1 MYKIFD
7 VDYEH
12 LNKKGNILIHL
23 RTKETPQHA
32 SKGINCGKIEL
43 APASWHAGLLFLQD
57 LAVFAC

>member
-12 LNKKGNILIHL
+12 LNKKGNPLNHL
-23 RTKETPQHA
+23 GNKRNTQHA

-43 APASWHAGLLFLQD
+43 APVSWHAGLLFLQD